1 MEGLVS
7 QRTMV
12 AVLGIF
18 DLVMAVW
25 LISEVSDFSLVASVW
40 LVGLATWGVVWR
52 LTRPRRPAKQAAPQS
67 TNQSAK
73 RPQGRR

>member
-12 AVLGIF
+12 WVLGIF
-18 DLVMAVW
+18 DLVMLVW
-25 LISEVSDFSLVASVW
+25 LISGVSDFNLVAGVW
-40 LVGLATWGVVWR
+40 LVGLATWAIAWR
-52 LTRPRRPAKQAAPQS
+52 LTRPRRPAAPP
-67 TNQSAK
+67 AK